1 MREEGAEDCQ
11 VCHRRVIQRA
21 SPQCAA
27 EGMMVFG
34 GVTGRKQEEIQR
46 LASIRDAPSAGW
58 SFRGRMLQPIVR
70 RWVLEH

>member
-1 MREEGAEDCQ
+1 
-11 VCHRRVIQRA
+11 
-21 SPQCAA
+21 
-27 EGMMVFG
+27 MVFG